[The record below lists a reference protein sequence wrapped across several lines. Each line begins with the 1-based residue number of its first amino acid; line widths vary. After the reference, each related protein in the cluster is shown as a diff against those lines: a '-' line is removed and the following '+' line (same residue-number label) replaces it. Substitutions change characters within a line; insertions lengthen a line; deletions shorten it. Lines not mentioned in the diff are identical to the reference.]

1 MFDQVQH
8 VNLFVNRTCILQIGR
23 CPVQFFLFEWAC
35 SINFSKRKNSI
46 LWLIHVTLYEPFY
59 KLCLSIAG
67 WSHKILLEDW
77 VVYFI
82 SCPIG
87 PNLFF
92 WTTKTDSVTS
102 GTFAKLKLVEQK
114 STNNVFGETLFRR
127 LQILNT
133 RFVSNKFWNGT
144 AFDKTKTSVKGL
156 NFVLRILTL

>member
-1 MFDQVQH
+1 MNRSTNYAYPSPGDLTKSYSKIEWFI
-8 VNLFVNRTCILQIGR
+8 LFHARSART
-23 CPVQFFLFEWAC
+23 
-35 SINFSKRKNSI
+35 
-46 LWLIHVTLYEPFY
+46 
-59 KLCLSIAG
+59 
-67 WSHKILLEDW
+67 
-77 VVYFI
+77 
-82 SCPIG
+82 
-87 PNLFF
+87 FF